1 MPKRGGK
8 ATYFPGRRGR
18 SKNFFVSKV
27 NASLALG
34 ALGVNTVIA
43 GDLLDLVQD
52 AYLIS
57 ADLTWAILEH
67 TAGEGSIVVGLNNDV
82 LNVTEIA
89 ESLNASPNSQD
100 DRVAIERSNR
110 PVRET
115 GQFSGSQVSE
125 VLNNGNLKRTKLS
138 MVITSARDLQVF
150 ALNRSNSPLT
160 TGTVLEVNGKVYGT
174 WK

>member
-1 MPKRGGK
+1 MPRRKGSP
-8 ATYFPGRRGR
+8 THFPGKRGR

-27 NASLALG
+27 NATVPLG
-34 ALGVNTVIA
+34 ALAVNTVIA
-43 GDLLDLVQD
+43 GDLLDLIQD

-57 ADLTWAILEH
+57 ADLTWGILEH
-67 TAGEGSIVVGLNNDV
+67 TANEGTIVVGLNNDV
-82 LNVTEIA
+82 LSVTEIA

-110 PVRET
+110 PVREA
-115 GQFSGSQVSE
+115 GQFPGVEVNE
-125 VLNNGNLKRTKLS
+125 VLNNGNLKRTRLR
-138 MVITSARDLQVF
+138 MVITSARDLQVW

-160 TGTVLEVNGKVYGT
+160 TGTVLEVNGKVYGN